1 MTFGLRQKPFGVS
14 RQSAGRP
21 AGVGKNVLAWLWVV
35 TVLACSSSDGHGSAA
50 MDAGTAPACDS
61 TCLGTCVGDRCE
73 IQIFS
78 DADRMHPSPYFIA
91 VNGDGRVLDHDV
103 QYAGVRHE
111 SAAWRRAA
119 STTARSRR
127 TKLTGVEFGELP

>member
-91 VNGDGRVLDHDV
+91 VNATDVFWTTTFSTPGFVMKAPLAEGRQHDGTV
-103 QYAGVRHE
+103 
-111 SAAWRRAA
+111 
-119 STTARSRR
+119 T
-127 TKLTGVEFGELP
+127 PN